1 MSKLNEGV
9 KLKEVYWAEG
19 RFTVGDCVE
28 SITVS
33 MEVGQMAMIP
43 WALVRFTSGKVQL
56 VNLAHCEGVVLEK
69 DEEESCKD

>member
-9 KLKEVYWAEG
+9 RLKEISWAEG
-19 RFTVGDCVE
+19 RFIAVGECIE

-33 MEVGQMAMIP
+33 MEVGQMAMTP

-69 DEEESCKD
+69 DEEEG